1 MRTLF
6 LLVAVCFVGVYDA
19 QCADV
24 EFGGRFDVLNNASG
38 SSVFTNGRHCVAANI
53 NGAEAAVINGVSF
66 NPVSPGTSVVD
77 NGVVV
82 RVVDLGGGLDFFN
95 YDRTAAFYDANLGLS
110 SLLGTSFKS
119 AYYANGIA
127 LQISGLI
134 VGKTYQLQGIYWDAG
149 PNTSL
154 YVRNASNPE
163 NQSGTLLSRPPAQ
176 GAGWLAT
183 WTADSPEMTLEI
195 CPGRSG
201 RSILSGFSLRQV
213 DAPLDIEFVYSWESL
228 NVGGL
233 MWDDSV
239 GLWQNPKI
247 ASHEGDVGGAV
258 VHNSRFNAGT
268 LLLAARYGLLDD
280 PRFEQALRALRE
292 MQSPTSGNF
301 RGHLEDQTIKDS
313 NYAFF
318 VSRVLLL
325 LRTGYAD
332 QMTAESAALVDEIL
346 NGVYPWFMKNAMHD
360 KAFYPNAYLG
370 DLVCARLI
378 QEITARPADEVA
390 MLKERMVQ
398 SARYWEETG
407 WGWAE
412 HMSDTYAGVCLD
424 LLSQYLLFTE
434 DVNTP
439 LYATYRKLLN
449 NLMAIEDVYGEGP
462 RVPALRSYSFSNRGT
477 RRNYR
482 TRIAPWNPLQVQ
494 ESHFWRESEL
504 IYAAL
509 YDAGWQ
515 ERLAPPVEA
524 ARSWVSIP
532 CFGGEVAQAVLK
544 DEIRLGSVSRFPLM
558 PHAENI
564 NWGLGWQSF
573 PVAFWTPQGDWGF
586 LQWQT
591 VEDGQVKAHPAN
603 DRTGARALTSKL
615 NPPVCGQT
623 FSIQRGGDLLVVRI
637 MPRIM
642 QTWESVSDSFKLING
657 TAEITD
663 ASIDPSFD
671 QVLLSYS
678 NQTVSICSIPSEDGV
693 RAVWEEQGN
702 SKHWKLNYVPT
713 TMGGSDSLKM
723 IVDVWGISLN
733 GPITDVPI
741 IEFEADR
748 SVPLAAAQQKRRL
761 TWQWPCT
768 KWDVVIDPQE
778 EHPFQV
784 MSKSRET
791 GGVN

>member
-1 MRTLF
+1 M
-6 LLVAVCFVGVYDA
+6 
-19 QCADV
+19 
-24 EFGGRFDVLNNASG
+24 
-38 SSVFTNGRHCVAANI
+38 
-53 NGAEAAVINGVSF
+53 
-66 NPVSPGTSVVD
+66 
-77 NGVVV
+77 
-82 RVVDLGGGLDFFN
+82 
-95 YDRTAAFYDANLGLS
+95 
-110 SLLGTSFKS
+110 
-119 AYYANGIA
+119 
-127 LQISGLI
+127 
-134 VGKTYQLQGIYWDAG
+134 YQLQGIYWDSG

-154 YVRNASNPE
+154 YVRNASDPE

-176 GAGWLAT
+176 GTSWLAT

-213 DAPLDIEFVYSWESL
+213 EAPLDIQFVYSWESL

-247 ASHEGDVGGAV
+247 ASQEGDTGGAV

-280 PRFEQALRALRE
+280 PRFERTLRALRE
-292 MQSPTSGNF
+292 MQSPISGNF
-301 RGHLEDQTIKDS
+301 RGHLEDETVKDS

-325 LRTGYAD
+325 LREGYAD

-346 NGVYPWFMKNAMHD
+346 NGVYPWFMQNAMHD

-378 QEITARPADEVA
+378 QEITDRPAGEVA
-390 MLKERMVQ
+390 KLKERMVQ
-398 SARYWEETG
+398 SARYWEENG

-424 LLSQYLLFTE
+424 LLSQYLLFTK

-439 LYATYRKLLN
+439 LYAKYQKLLN
-449 NLMAIEDVYGEGP
+449 NLMTIEDLYGDGP
-462 RVPALRSYSFSNRGT
+462 RVPALRSYSFNGRGPNE
-477 RRNYR
+477 NYR
-482 TRIAPWNPLQVQ
+482 EKVVPWNPSQIPQ
-494 ESHFWRESEL
+494 SHFWRETDL
-504 IYAAL
+504 IHAMFF
-509 YDAGWQ
+509 DVGWQ
-515 ERLAPPVEA
+515 TRLAPPVEA

-558 PHAENI
+558 SNAENL

-603 DRTGARALTSKL
+603 DRTGARALTAKI

-642 QTWESVSDSFKLING
+642 QTWETVSDSFKLING
-657 TAEITD
+657 TAEVAD
-663 ASIDPSFD
+663 ASVDASFN
-671 QVLLSYS
+671 QMLLSYS
-678 NQTVSICSIPSEDGV
+678 NQTVSICSIPSEAGV
-693 RAVWEEQGN
+693 SAALEEQGN
-702 SKHWKLNYVPT
+702 TMYWTLNYTPS
-713 TMGGSDSLKM
+713 TMGGADSLKM
-723 IVDVWGISLN
+723 IVDIWGISLN
-733 GPITDVPI
+733 GPVTDVPV
-741 IEFEADR
+741 IEWEETTDI
-748 SVPLAAAQQKRRL
+748 PLVEVQQKRRL
-761 TWQWPCT
+761 TWQWPQT
-768 KWDVVIDPQE
+768 RWDVIIDPMTE
-778 EHPFQV
+778 NPLRSV
-784 MSKSRET
+784 AKSGET
-791 GGVN
+791 GDVK